1 MRSMVQIAG
10 YVVKVRD
17 VDIAAQSVVNEI
29 GAENSASP
37 QQTSQSAACLQDR
50 MKEWGKRY
58 LEPFGSAIGIRF
70 PDRIR
75 KLHDYTGKVCIDC
88 A

>member
-1 MRSMVQIAG
+1 MRWCMRTAQLLSRRHKVQH
-10 YVVKVRD
+10 R
-17 VDIAAQSVVNEI
+17 
-29 GAENSASP
+29 
-37 QQTSQSAACLQDR
+37 LQDR

-75 KLHDYTGKVCIDC
+75 KLHDYTGKVCTDC
-88 A
+88 ASPD

>member
-1 MRSMVQIAG
+1 
-10 YVVKVRD
+10 
-17 VDIAAQSVVNEI
+17 
-29 GAENSASP
+29 
-37 QQTSQSAACLQDR
+37 

>member
-1 MRSMVQIAG
+1 ML
-10 YVVKVRD
+10 
-17 VDIAAQSVVNEI
+17 IAAQSIVNEVVC
-29 GAENSASP
+29 ENSAAP
-37 QQTSQSAACLQDR
+37 EQTSQEYSIILQDR

-88 A
+88 ASPN